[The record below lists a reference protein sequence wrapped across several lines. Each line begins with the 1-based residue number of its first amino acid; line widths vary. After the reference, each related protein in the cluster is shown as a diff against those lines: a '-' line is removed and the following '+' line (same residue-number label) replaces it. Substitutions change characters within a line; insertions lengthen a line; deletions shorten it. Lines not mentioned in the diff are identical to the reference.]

1 MIFNHNHNKLL
12 AYEPVQ
18 VVHTANQG
26 RKFTSKNKLFL
37 LILIVIHDQVIEKWL
52 IKKILQ
58 ISLAGFFT

>member
-1 MIFNHNHNKLL
+1 MLT
-12 AYEPVQ
+12 YEPVQ

-52 IKKILQ
+52 IKKIHQ